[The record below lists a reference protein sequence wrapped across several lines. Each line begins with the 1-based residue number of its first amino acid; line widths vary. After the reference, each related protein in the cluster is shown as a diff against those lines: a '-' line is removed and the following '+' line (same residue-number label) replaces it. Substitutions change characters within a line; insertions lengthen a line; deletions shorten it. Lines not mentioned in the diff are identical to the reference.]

1 MAQFQIW
8 FSHVG
13 LLGWTAEQQHITLRP
28 PRSVL
33 NAFQAPFINMRLG
46 TSDCFTKTFK
56 IVPHQEPKLMF
67 TITLSGP
74 KVEVQRSQEQEEE
87 EDDYSLWCDGDFLK
101 SSSPAVLLRLMA
113 P

>member
-13 LLGWTAEQQHITLRP
+13 LLGWTAEQQHIILWSSSQCTF
-28 PRSVL
+28 
-33 NAFQAPFINMRLG
+33 FQTPFINMRLG

-56 IVPHQEPKLMF
+56 IVPRQQPKLMF

-74 KVEVQRSQEQEEE
+74 KVEVQRSQEQETE

>member
-1 MAQFQIW
+1 
-8 FSHVG
+8 
-13 LLGWTAEQQHITLRP
+13 
-28 PRSVL
+28 
-33 NAFQAPFINMRLG
+33 
-46 TSDCFTKTFK
+46 
-56 IVPHQEPKLMF
+56 MF